1 MKKSD
6 AKPGTKVL
14 ATWAGAFEEYSE
26 EEIVTYQYNDGDYG
40 ELVGV
45 IRSKEASP
53 GHVWVKWIDG
63 DGLDSIDA
71 GEDNEME
78 VDLKILTL
86 ASEKSDIEKDFKDVS
101 KAIKE
106 KMKEAGKLVLEANAM
121 AKQAHLG
128 SLANLYDAARPLV
141 NAMDDSG
148 WRSSSWGC

>member
-14 ATWAGAFEEYSE
+14 ATWAGAFEEYYDDNAV
-26 EEIVTYQYNDGDYG
+26 IAYQYNDGDYG
-40 ELVGV
+40 ELIGV

-63 DGLDSIDA
+63 DGLDSVDA
-71 GEDNEME
+71 DEDME
-78 VDLKILTL
+78 VDLNLLVLET
-86 ASEKSDIEKDFKDVS
+86 EKSGIEKEFKNVS

-106 KMKEAGKLVLEANAM
+106 KMKEAGKLVKEANLLSKKAN
-121 AKQAHLG
+121 LG
-128 SLANLYDAARPLV
+128 SVAHLYDAVRPLV
-141 NAMDDSG
+141 NAMDESG